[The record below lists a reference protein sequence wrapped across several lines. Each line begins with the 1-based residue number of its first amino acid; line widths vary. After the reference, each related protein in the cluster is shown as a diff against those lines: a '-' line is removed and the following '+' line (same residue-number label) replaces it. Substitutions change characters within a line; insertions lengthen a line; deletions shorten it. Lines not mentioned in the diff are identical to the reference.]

1 MIPILAKEI
10 NEMSKQENSD
20 IQTMGLAMQE
30 AVLTFGATLLIYLD
44 EQRSNAMNYADESF
58 SAKNEVGLA
67 YWNGRTDLS
76 NQLIDLLKPL
86 TEGD

>member
-1 MIPILAKEI
+1 
-10 NEMSKQENSD
+10 MSKQENLD

-67 YWNGRTDLS
+67 YWNGRTDLA
-76 NQLIDLLKPL
+76 NQLISMLQPL
-86 TEGD
+86 ANGE